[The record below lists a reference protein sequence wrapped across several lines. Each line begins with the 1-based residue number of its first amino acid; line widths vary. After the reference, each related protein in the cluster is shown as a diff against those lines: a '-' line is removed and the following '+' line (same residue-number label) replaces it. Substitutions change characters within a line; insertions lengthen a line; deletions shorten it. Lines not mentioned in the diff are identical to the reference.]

1 VSTTGL
7 LFVLADLYNTAIVEC
22 SELWSKRGLRKRQ
35 VCAVMLIIYKYLDVG
50 KVIIAAS
57 RYLSI
62 T

>member
-1 VSTTGL
+1 

-22 SELWSKRGLRKRQ
+22 SELWSKRGLRKRK

-50 KVIIAAS
+50 KVILRGLIAAF